1 MGLRKKSAQK
11 KHRQSLKRR
20 ERNRFVLST
29 LKTKMKRYAE
39 ALQSEDVE
47 KSGAFLR
54 ELVSLADKA
63 AAKGVIHR
71 NKASRY
77 VSRFSAKLSELRR
90 SGGGTA

>member
-39 ALQSEDVE
+39 ALESEDAE
-47 KSGAFLR
+47 KSGALLR

-63 AAKGVIHR
+63 AGKGVIHR

-77 VSRFSAKLSELRR
+77 VSRFSVKLSELQR
-90 SGGGTA
+90 SDGGTA

>member
-29 LKTKMKRYAE
+29 LKTKMKCYAE
-39 ALQSEDVE
+39 ALESEDAE
-47 KSGAFLR
+47 KSGALLR

-63 AAKGVIHR
+63 AGKGVIHR

-77 VSRFSAKLSELRR
+77 VSRFSAKLSELQR
-90 SGGGTA
+90 SDGGTA